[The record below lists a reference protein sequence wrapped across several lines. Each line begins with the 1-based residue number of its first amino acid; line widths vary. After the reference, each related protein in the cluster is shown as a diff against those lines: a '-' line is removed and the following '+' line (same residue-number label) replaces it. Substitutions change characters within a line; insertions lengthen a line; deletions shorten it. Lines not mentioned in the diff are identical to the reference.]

1 MEKHPPKTTEKE
13 KILLKIRQA
22 SEFPAMS
29 GTIALVSRFTASEDA
44 TISELANIILK
55 DFALTTKVLKVVNS
69 VHYFQSGEVTT
80 ISRAILLMGFE
91 AVKNIAL
98 TLMLFDRLQ
107 KNTANTEL
115 LDALIQ
121 SFFGGIIAQR
131 LAHDISDI
139 DEEEAFLCALLQPL
153 GKIMVA
159 FSMREALAE
168 IRETAQDMK
177 ITEDAASRLILGI
190 SYEEIGT
197 TIARE
202 WNFPQK
208 MIDGMKH
215 VASSALSPEPEEGE
229 KLGAVVS
236 LATGISDIMA
246 SAADRETKDSRLRV
260 MTKSYGIH
268 AGPAAGKMDLLI
280 GSSLKDLKD
289 FAEVMNI
296 NLSRSRISRQGA
308 LWMEEPA
315 TEKQETDVLA
325 FRTDSLKTIDA
336 VLDMEES
343 AENIFLKGIQEINS
357 TMLGSNSLND
367 VIRIVMETMYR
378 GLKTSLLAKSLFF
391 VKNTK
396 EPSMEI
402 RLGFGADVDAL
413 KKRFVIP
420 VGGEKDIFNIAIT
433 KHSDLIIKDVD
444 APDIGSFIPPWFRRV
459 VTDPSYVIL
468 LPLTVGEKIIGLY
481 YLEGARSGFQD
492 ISKGQLNYLR
502 ILRDQTVMAIRQQRG

>member
-367 VIRIVMETMYR
+367 VIR
-378 GLKTSLLAKSLFF
+378 
-391 VKNTK
+391 
-396 EPSMEI
+396 
-402 RLGFGADVDAL
+402 
-413 KKRFVIP
+413 
-420 VGGEKDIFNIAIT
+420 
-433 KHSDLIIKDVD
+433 
-444 APDIGSFIPPWFRRV
+444 
-459 VTDPSYVIL
+459 
-468 LPLTVGEKIIGLY
+468 
-481 YLEGARSGFQD
+481 
-492 ISKGQLNYLR
+492 
-502 ILRDQTVMAIRQQRG
+502 